1 VPATPIQL
9 QVNAL
14 LTQMNNPAPAGFVFA
29 VMNPF
34 CLLTFRNIVQKPIS
48 MRIPR
53 IFHSGAIALDGELQL
68 DDDAANH
75 VGRVLRMSI
84 GAELVLFN
92 GDGFNYAAR
101 ITASDKKRVHVTVT
115 QRQPNPVESPVSIH
129 LGQGISR
136 GDRMDFAIQKAVE
149 LGVTEITPLF
159 TERCGVKL
167 DGERLA
173 KRNEQWQKIAISACE
188 QSGRSIVPVVHP
200 AISLT
205 QWLAQDTKEL
215 KLTLHPWA
223 KDTIKTL
230 IPNQHIRL
238 VIGPEGGF
246 SEQEMLQTAAANFT
260 GIQLGPRVLRTET
273 AALTAIS
280 ALQLQFGDLA

>member
-1 VPATPIQL
+1 
-9 QVNAL
+9 
-14 LTQMNNPAPAGFVFA
+14 
-29 VMNPF
+29 
-34 CLLTFRNIVQKPIS
+34 

-53 IFHSGAIALDGELQL
+53 IFQPGAIALQHEFAL

-75 VGRVLRMSI
+75 VGRVLRMPTGS
-84 GAELVLFN
+84 ELQLFN
-92 GDGFNYAAR
+92 GDGYNY
-101 ITASDKKRVHVTVT
+101 TAHISRSDKKRVFVIATA
-115 QRQPNPVESPVSIH
+115 QLGNPVESPLRIH

-200 AISLT
+200 AISLDN
-205 QWLAQDTKEL
+205 WLAQSTKEL

-230 IPNQHIRL
+230 IPNTQIRL

-246 SEQEMLQTAAANFT
+246 SEQEMTCTSAAGFC

>member
-1 VPATPIQL
+1 
-9 QVNAL
+9 
-14 LTQMNNPAPAGFVFA
+14 
-29 VMNPF
+29 
-34 CLLTFRNIVQKPIS
+34 

-53 IFHSGAIALDGELQL
+53 IYHHSAIVLNHEFAL

-75 VGRVLRMSI
+75 VGRVLRMPVGS
-84 GAELVLFN
+84 ELVLFN
-92 GDGFNYAAR
+92 GDGFNYPAR
-101 ITASDKKRVHVTVT
+101 ISNSDKKRVNVIATA
-115 QRQPNPVESPVSIH
+115 QQDNPVESPLKIH

-188 QSGRSIVPVVHP
+188 QSGRSVVPTVHP
-200 AISLT
+200 AIALDT
-205 QWLAQDTKEL
+205 WLVQSTKEL

-230 IPNQHIRL
+230 IPNHNIRL

-246 SEQEMLQTAAANFT
+246 SEQEMAQTTAAGFS

>member
-1 VPATPIQL
+1 
-9 QVNAL
+9 
-14 LTQMNNPAPAGFVFA
+14 
-29 VMNPF
+29 
-34 CLLTFRNIVQKPIS
+34 

-53 IFHSGAIALDGELQL
+53 IYHPGAIALNSEFPL
-68 DDDAANH
+68 DDEAANH
-75 VGRVLRMSI
+75 VGRVLRMPAGS
-84 GAELVLFN
+84 ELQLFN
-92 GDGFNYAAR
+92 GDGFNYPAR
-101 ITASDKKRVHVTVT
+101 ISNSDKKRVFVIANA
-115 QRQPNPVESPVSIH
+115 QQANPVESPVKIH

-188 QSGRSIVPVVHP
+188 QSGRSIVPLVHP
-200 AISLT
+200 AISLDA
-205 QWLAQDTKEL
+205 WLAQPTKEL

-230 IPNQHIRL
+230 TPSTELRL

-246 SEQEMLQTAAANFT
+246 SEQEMTRTAAAGFI

>member
-1 VPATPIQL
+1 
-9 QVNAL
+9 
-14 LTQMNNPAPAGFVFA
+14 
-29 VMNPF
+29 
-34 CLLTFRNIVQKPIS
+34 

-53 IFHSGAIALDGELQL
+53 IYTPQALTLHQNLAL

-75 VGRVLRMSI
+75 VGRVLRMQQQQV
-84 GAELVLFN
+84 LQLFN
-92 GDGFNYAAR
+92 GDGNNYAATITEVTKKQVMVT
-101 ITASDKKRVHVTVT
+101 ITAVEA
-115 QRQPNPVESPVSIH
+115 NPVESPLQIH
-129 LGQGISR
+129 LGQAISR

-167 DGERLA
+167 DGERLT

-188 QSGRSIVPVVHP
+188 QSGRSVIPTVHP
-200 AISLT
+200 ALPL
-205 QWLAQDTKEL
+205 QNWLAQNTNSL
-215 KLTLHPWA
+215 QLTLDPRA
-223 KDTIKTL
+223 SVSIKTL
-230 IPNQHIRL
+230 TASQKIRL

-246 SEQEMLQTAAANFT
+246 TDSEVAATSQAGFT

-273 AALTAIS
+273 AALSAIS

>member
-1 VPATPIQL
+1 
-9 QVNAL
+9 
-14 LTQMNNPAPAGFVFA
+14 
-29 VMNPF
+29 
-34 CLLTFRNIVQKPIS
+34 

-53 IFHSGAIALDGELQL
+53 IYTPQTLSVNQTLWL

-75 VGRVLRMSI
+75 VSRVLRMQTGQAI
-84 GAELVLFN
+84 QLFN
-92 GDGFNYAAR
+92 GDGFNYNSN
-101 ITASDKKRVHVTVT
+101 IVDVSKKQVQLQVVA
-115 QRQPNPVESPVSIH
+115 QQANPVESPLSIH

-188 QSGRSIVPVVHP
+188 QSGRSVVPRVHQ
-200 AISLT
+200 AISLA
-205 QWLAQDTKEL
+205 QWLAQQTKEL
-215 KLTLHPWA
+215 KLTLDPRA
-223 KDTIKTL
+223 SATIKTL
-230 IPNQHIRL
+230 CPAQTIRL

-246 SEQEMLQTAAANFT
+246 TDAEVIATAQAQFT
-260 GIQLGPRVLRTET
+260 GIQLGPRILRTET

>member
-1 VPATPIQL
+1 
-9 QVNAL
+9 
-14 LTQMNNPAPAGFVFA
+14 
-29 VMNPF
+29 
-34 CLLTFRNIVQKPIS
+34 

-53 IFHSGAIALDGELQL
+53 IYHHGAIALNQQFAL

-75 VGRVLRMSI
+75 VGRVLRMAVGS
-84 GAELVLFN
+84 ELMLFN
-92 GDGFNYAAR
+92 GDGFNYPAR
-101 ITASDKKRVHVTVT
+101 ISSSDKKRVSVIATA
-115 QRQPNPVESPVSIH
+115 QQPNPVESPLKIH

-167 DGERLA
+167 DADRLA

-188 QSGRSIVPVVHP
+188 QSGRSIVPTVHP
-200 AISLT
+200 AISLDS
-205 QWLAQDTKEL
+205 WLGQNTKEL

-230 IPNQHIRL
+230 TANLNIRL

-246 SEQEMLQTAAANFT
+246 SEQEMAHTTAAGFN

>member
-1 VPATPIQL
+1 
-9 QVNAL
+9 
-14 LTQMNNPAPAGFVFA
+14 
-29 VMNPF
+29 
-34 CLLTFRNIVQKPIS
+34 

-53 IFHSGAIALDGELQL
+53 IYHSSAITLNREFSL

-75 VGRVLRMSI
+75 VGRVLRMPVGS
-84 GAELVLFN
+84 ELLLFN
-92 GDGFNYAAR
+92 GDGFNYPAQ
-101 ITASDKKRVHVTVT
+101 ISSCDKKRVNVIVNA
-115 QRQPNPVESPVSIH
+115 QLDNPVESPLRIH

-149 LGVTEITPLF
+149 LGVCEITPLF

-188 QSGRSIVPVVHP
+188 QSGRSIVPTVHP
-200 AISLT
+200 AISL
-205 QWLAQDTKEL
+205 QAWLGQQTKEL
-215 KLTLHPWA
+215 KLTLHPRA
-223 KDTIKTL
+223 SDTIKTL
-230 IPNQHIRL
+230 TPNHEIRL

-246 SEQEMLQTAAANFT
+246 TDQEMAQTSAAGFA

>member
-1 VPATPIQL
+1 VALFHQQQKAATIHFLTLTENAMRTVRIYHPKPIQL
-9 QVNAL
+9 GSTL
-14 LTQMNNPAPAGFVFA
+14 L
-29 VMNPF
+29 
-34 CLLTFRNIVQKPIS
+34 
-48 MRIPR
+48 
-53 IFHSGAIALDGELQL
+53 L

-75 VGRVLRMSI
+75 VGRVLRMQT
-84 GAELVLFN
+84 GQPLQLFN
-92 GDGFNYAAR
+92 GDGNNYAVT
-101 ITASDKKRVHVTVT
+101 ITEVSKKQVQVQVETLVA
-115 QRQPNPVESPVSIH
+115 NPVESPLRIH

-149 LGVTEITPLF
+149 LGVTEITTLF

-188 QSGRSIVPVVHP
+188 QSGRSVVPTVHA

-205 QWLAQDTKEL
+205 QWLAQSTKEL
-215 KLTLHPWA
+215 TLTLDPRA
-223 KDTIKTL
+223 SATIKTL
-230 IPNQHIRL
+230 APASAIRL

-246 SEQEMLQTAAANFT
+246 TDHEVAITATAGFN
-260 GIQLGPRVLRTET
+260 GIQLGPRILRTET

>member
-1 VPATPIQL
+1 MPATPIQL

-53 IFHSGAIALDGELQL
+53 IFHSGAIVLDGELQL

-75 VGRVLRMSI
+75 VGRVLRMPI

-173 KRNEQWQKIAISACE
+173 KRSEELDLREANVATTERRIAEELVGLSRSPASKTRPKRGRNDPCWCG
-188 QSGRSIVPVVHP
+188 SGKKYKMCHLPLDS
-200 AISLT
+200 
-205 QWLAQDTKEL
+205 
-215 KLTLHPWA
+215 
-223 KDTIKTL
+223 
-230 IPNQHIRL
+230 
-238 VIGPEGGF
+238 
-246 SEQEMLQTAAANFT
+246 
-260 GIQLGPRVLRTET
+260 
-273 AALTAIS
+273 
-280 ALQLQFGDLA
+280 

>member
-1 VPATPIQL
+1 
-9 QVNAL
+9 
-14 LTQMNNPAPAGFVFA
+14 
-29 VMNPF
+29 
-34 CLLTFRNIVQKPIS
+34 

-53 IFHSGAIALDGELQL
+53 IYHHGAIALNHEFAL

-75 VGRVLRMSI
+75 VGRVLRMPVGS
-84 GAELVLFN
+84 ELVLFN
-92 GDGFNYAAR
+92 GDGFNYSAH
-101 ITASDKKRVHVTVT
+101 ISNSDKKRVNVTASA
-115 QRQPNPVESPVSIH
+115 QQPNPVESPLKIH

-188 QSGRSIVPVVHP
+188 QSGRSVVPTVHP
-200 AISLT
+200 AVSLDS
-205 QWLAQDTKEL
+205 WLAQDTKEL

-230 IPNQHIRL
+230 ISNPYIRL

-246 SEQEMLQTAAANFT
+246 SEQEMALTTAAGFN